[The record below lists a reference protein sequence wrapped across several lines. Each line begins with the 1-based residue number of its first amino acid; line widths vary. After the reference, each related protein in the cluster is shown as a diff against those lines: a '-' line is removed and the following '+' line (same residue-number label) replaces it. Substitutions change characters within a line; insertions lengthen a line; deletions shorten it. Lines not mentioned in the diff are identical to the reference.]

1 MASWIEVAVPNKQ
14 QVTALPSSDI
24 VNTTRGPCFEATVA
38 CDTFSV
44 HTGKLV
50 HIHIPIIATSGTGSR
65 RMSILRESRLRQILR
80 SQGL

>member
-38 CDTFSV
+38 YDTFSE

-50 HIHIPIIATSGTGSR
+50 R
-65 RMSILRESRLRQILR
+65 
-80 SQGL
+80 